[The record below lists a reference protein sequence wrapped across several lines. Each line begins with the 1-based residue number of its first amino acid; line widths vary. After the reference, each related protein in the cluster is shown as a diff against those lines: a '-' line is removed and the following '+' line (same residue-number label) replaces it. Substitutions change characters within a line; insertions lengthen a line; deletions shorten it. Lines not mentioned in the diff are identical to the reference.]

1 MRQKR
6 KSSTLSELA
15 FCKIREDI
23 LNGTLQPDQKL
34 QISKLKDHYQIGWS
48 PLREALNRLSTCG
61 FVVKRE
67 QQGFYVASV
76 DEEGL
81 IELTNA
87 RIWLDEIAFRQTF
100 CRDTGE
106 WEERIIIALHRLSKC
121 YPPEGDVDK
130 NFSTEWRDLHR
141 AFHSELISHCGSEW
155 LINYCRQLFD
165 QFTRYRLIVLEKT
178 NPGKKTSRRE
188 DKEHSDILNACLDRD
203 VAQATMLM
211 ALHYKLSTEIILDSE
226 LTLLEHPLRVVR
238 AD

>member
-23 LNGTLQPDQKL
+23 LNGALQPDQKL

-48 PLREALNRLSTCG
+48 PIREALNRLSTCG

-76 DEEGL
+76 DEDGL
-81 IELTNA
+81 LELTNA

-100 CRDTGE
+100 CRDTRE

-121 YPPEGDVDK
+121 YPPEEGVDK
-130 NFSTEWRDLHR
+130 NLSSEWRELHR

-155 LINYCRQLFD
+155 LVNYCRQLFD

-178 NPGKKTSRRE
+178 NPGKKRRRRE
-188 DKEHSDILNACLDRD
+188 DKEHKDILNACLDRD
-203 VAQATMLM
+203 IERATILM
-211 ALHYKLSTEIILDSE
+211 ASHYKLSTEIILDAE

>member
-1 MRQKR
+1 M
-6 KSSTLSELA
+6 SELA
-15 FCKIREDI
+15 FSMIREDI
-23 LNGTLQPDQKL
+23 LNGTLHPDQKL
-34 QISKLKDHYQIGWS
+34 QISTLKDHYQIGWS

-76 DEEGL
+76 DEDGL
-81 IELTNA
+81 LELTNA
-87 RIWLDEIAFRQTF
+87 RIWLDEIALRQTF

-130 NFSTEWRDLHR
+130 NFSTEWRELHR

-155 LINYCRQLFD
+155 LVNYCRQLFD

-188 DKEHSDILNACLDRD
+188 DKEHKDILNACLERD
-203 VAQATMLM
+203 IERATMLI
-211 ALHYKLSTEIILDSE
+211 ALHYKLSTEIILDAK